1 MTTLSLAA
9 VAMLG
14 LSSCSLINKNVDGN
28 TAQQQYVPVEPKAST
43 TSNSTLAKNMDG
55 EWTIIQVG
63 KVKVAVE
70 EDIPY
75 LTFSADEH
83 RFYSSNGCNIL
94 NGGYTVD
101 ANNVKFSNVMATM
114 KYCQG
119 IPFEQGISDV
129 LKDGVTVKAMI
140 KKIGNESYMY
150 FNDNNGK
157 ALMTLVRH
165 NLQFLNGQWLVT
177 AINGKHIND
186 EEANVFI
193 DMSSLKIH
201 GNTGCNYFNGDILVN
216 PNEANSISF
225 SGMGVTRMACP
236 KTDQERT
243 MLVALEEAASVVRV
257 NANTV
262 AFANG
267 AGKQVLT
274 LTRTDKTR
282 E

>member
-94 NGGYTVD
+94 NGSYTVD

>member
-1 MTTLSLAA
+1 MTTLSLAVA
-9 VAMLG
+9 AMLG
-14 LSSCSLINKNVDGN
+14 LSSCSLINKNVSDNTTKHQIVPAESKAN
-28 TAQQQYVPVEPKAST
+28 TAV
-43 TSNSTLAKNMDG
+43 SNTLTKNING

-75 LTFSADEH
+75 LTFAADEN

-94 NGGYTVD
+94 NGSYVVD
-101 ANNVKFSNVMATM
+101 GNNVRFSNVMSTM

-129 LKDGVTVKAMI
+129 LKDGVSVKALI
-140 KKIGNESYMY
+140 KKVGNESYLY
-150 FNDNNGK
+150 FNDNSGK

-165 NLQFLNGQWLVT
+165 NLQFLNGQWRVT
-177 AINGKHIND
+177 GINGKHIND
-186 EEANVFI
+186 DEANVFI

-243 MLVALEEAASVVRV
+243 MLVALEETVSVAQV

-262 AFANG
+262 AFANQ

-274 LTRTDKTR
+274 LTRSEIPQK
-282 E
+282 